1 MSLPEPTA
9 EQALDLFKAIE
20 QHFPS
25 QSLGG
30 DRWYILAISAIA
42 GSVHPESAQQLY
54 LYLVSKLEF
63 STPPQRQVLM
73 RRLREALVKLV
84 SVVGVPKPLE
94 AVFSMAEVEREEDR
108 DYSFSRENWHSG
120 PENQQRGRDWLGQ
133 IYRHNDNQTAEMMA
147 AHKDFRM
154 SYPLLL
160 SIPFIKRFTGESW
173 LSIEITYGLYLSDH
187 TILDGIDTE
196 LVVLS
201 GIMIQNLKRETGWHL
216 RGTRRIGVSFEDVEL
231 IQQCIEKVAA
241 FCGLR
246 LTKVPRVADIEHEV
260 DEQA

>member
-1 MSLPEPTA
+1 MSFTEPTP
-9 EQALDLFKAIE
+9 EQALDLFKDIE

-42 GSVHPESAQQLY
+42 GSVHPEFAQQLY
-54 LYLVSKLEF
+54 LYLVSKPEF
-63 STPPQRQVLM
+63 STPSQRQALM

-120 PENQQRGRDWLGQ
+120 PENQQRGKDWLGQ
-133 IYRHNDNQTAEMMA
+133 IYRHNDDQTAEMMA
-147 AHKDFRM
+147 AHRDFR
-154 SYPLLL
+154 
-160 SIPFIKRFTGESW
+160 W

-241 FCGLR
+241 FSGLK

-260 DEQA
+260 NEQA